1 VLVTYALLLSVVCV
15 VWVPRKLDTPGETK
29 RITARYALLW
39 KLQDPPKD
47 LVAYERYD
55 EFVEQIAQAALD
67 SSQKA
72 DGQAKLESA
81 VEDLYIEY
89 PEMKN
94 RKGVP
99 ERPSDYIEP
108 DLYRYATV
116 DFGRLGL
123 EIASLSALCC
133 AGLILLR
140 KPRRRNGADVLSR

>member
-1 VLVTYALLLSVVCV
+1 LNSGTKSVLVTYALFLSVVCV
-15 VWVPRKLDTPGETK
+15 VWVPRKLNTPDET
-29 RITARYALLW
+29 RPITVRFAPLW
-39 KLQDPPKD
+39 KLQDSPKD
-47 LVAYERYD
+47 LVAYKRYD
-55 EFVEQIAQAALD
+55 EFVEKVAQAALD
-67 SSQKA
+67 SSQEA

-81 VEDLYIEY
+81 VENLYRLY

-133 AGLILLR
+133 AGLILV
-140 KPRRRNGADVLSR
+140 RRTR